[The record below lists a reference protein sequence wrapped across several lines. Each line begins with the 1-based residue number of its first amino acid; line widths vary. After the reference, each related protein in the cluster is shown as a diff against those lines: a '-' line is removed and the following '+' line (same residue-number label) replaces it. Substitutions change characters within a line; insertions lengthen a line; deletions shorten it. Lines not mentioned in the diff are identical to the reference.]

1 MKLFPT
7 PRLGERLDGRVF
19 ATLVDADADVLVC
32 AGICVGSINAWLVW
46 QAEFTTGVVV
56 RF

>member
-1 MKLFPT
+1 M
-7 PRLGERLDGRVF
+7 RLDGRLF
-19 ATLVDADADVLVC
+19 ATLVDADADVLLCGPGV
-32 AGICVGSINAWLVW
+32 CVGSIDAWLVW